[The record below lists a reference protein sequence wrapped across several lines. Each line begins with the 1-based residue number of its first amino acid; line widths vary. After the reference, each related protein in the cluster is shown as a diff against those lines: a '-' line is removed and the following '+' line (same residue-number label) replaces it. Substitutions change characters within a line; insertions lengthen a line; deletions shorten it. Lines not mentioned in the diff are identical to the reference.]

1 MALIHYTLEQLDLY
15 LKWALVKHGESTESP
30 TTARYPGVFVGDLS
44 QLNTFKR
51 NAFSAVVGT
60 LFVLAFTGNLGTLY
74 VNTRRK
80 LRPFFRACLIS
91 LACSDLASTVFCTVS
106 YMAQFQ
112 AEYLQLW
119 TIGGFMCKF
128 VPFITTT
135 SVLSGS
141 LTLVAIALDRYL
153 AVMRPVLGFW
163 NPDYRFSTLCM
174 LLIWACSIGAS
185 GPLLG
190 IYDYRWIYLLEVEC
204 DQAEEEPST
213 SIVTVEPEEVVVTE
227 LELVHMCLAGDHDV
241 GLYYVILFT
250 LIFLP
255 CIVSFLWLNATIAR
269 QLWLRRHYHQ
279 EQHVQRQEPKE
290 GHFKSLG
297 SSGNG
302 ELLMPSTL
310 VSAMGVAIPFALEK
324 TGPLPPANTFR
335 AEPVRK
341 TTAAAVAR
349 EARHRK
355 MVVVVLM
362 MMAVFICLRLPAWVF
377 LIMRLYGSY
386 SEPVDWLL
394 YFSFG
399 ILNLFS
405 CALNPLFYTFLTQ
418 TIRTVTLMK
427 QKVRGFLGCSNGK
440 PQDGVMPMD
449 QANRSRCCCGLRAP
463 TFSWRCYQAKEKQGG
478 ATTMEI
484 KDLELQLPGQPSGE
498 VQQQQHSEPSGLRR
512 FSFLSFKR
520 EVFTIYKQCDDSSS
534 ASIESSA

>member
-1 MALIHYTLEQLDLY
+1 MALLHYTFDQLERY
-15 LKWALVKHGESTESP
+15 LEWALAEHGEVTPTSTALFP
-30 TTARYPGVFVGDLS
+30 KYPPYPGVFVEDLS
-44 QLNTFKR
+44 QLNRFKR
-51 NAFSAVVGT
+51 NSFTAVVGT
-60 LFVLAFTGNLGTLY
+60 LFLLAFTGNLCALV
-74 VNTRRK
+74 VNSRRK

-106 YMAQFQ
+106 YMAQFHGK
-112 AEYLQLW
+112 YLQLW

-163 NPDYRFSTLCM
+163 NPDIRFSCMSM
-174 LLIWACSIGAS
+174 LLIWACSIGSS

-190 IYDYRWIYLLEVEC
+190 IYEYKEIFLLEES
-204 DQAEEEPST
+204 DTSENSEEIT
-213 SIVTVEPEEVVVTE
+213 AAVPEELVVTE
-227 LELVHMCLAGDHDV
+227 LEMAHMCVAGDHDV

-269 QLWLRRHYHQ
+269 QLWLRRHFHQ
-279 EQHVQRQEPKE
+279 EQQVQQQEPKE
-290 GHFKSLG
+290 GQFKSM
-297 SSGNG
+297 GNG
-302 ELLMPSTL
+302 GDLLMPSTL
-310 VSAMGVAIPFALEK
+310 VSAMGVALPFALEK
-324 TGPLPPANTFR
+324 TSLPPKN
-335 AEPVRK
+335 PVKDPGKK
-341 TTAAAVAR
+341 TTAVALAR

-355 MVVVVLM
+355 MVVVVIL

-377 LIMRLYGSY
+377 LIMRLFGSY
-386 SEPVDWLL
+386 SEPIDWLL

-405 CALNPLFYTFLTQ
+405 CALNPIFYTFLTQ
-418 TIRTVTLMK
+418 TIRTVSLVK
-427 QKVRGFLGCSNGK
+427 QKVRGFFGCASGEV
-440 PQDGVMPMD
+440 QESMPTD
-449 QANRSRCCCGLRAP
+449 HVDKSRCCCGLRPPTFKWICHPARNMAAP
-463 TFSWRCYQAKEKQGG
+463 TGIRDAE
-478 ATTMEI
+478 
-484 KDLELQLPGQPSGE
+484 QPDPHSDQ
-498 VQQQQHSEPSGLRR
+498 VQPDPSSLRR
-512 FSFLSFKR
+512 FLSFNR

>member
-1 MALIHYTLEQLDLY
+1 MALLHYTLDQLELY
-15 LKWALVKHGESTESP
+15 MRWAFAEHGEATPSP
-30 TTARYPGVFVGDLS
+30 AVHPFPGVFVGDLS
-44 QLNTFKR
+44 QLNRFKR
-51 NAFSAVVGT
+51 NAFSAIVGI
-60 LFVLAFTGNLGTLY
+60 LFFLAFAGNLGTLY

-91 LACSDLASTVFCTVS
+91 LACSDLVSSVFCTVS

-153 AVMRPVLGFW
+153 AIMRPVLGFW
-163 NPDYRFSTLCM
+163 NPDVRFSSLCM

-190 IYDYRWIYLLEVEC
+190 IYDYEAIYLLEVE
-204 DQAEEEPST
+204 DS
-213 SIVTVEPEEVVVTE
+213 PEESEEAATVAPEELVVTE

-255 CIVSFLWLNATIAR
+255 CIVSFVWLNATIAR

-279 EQHVQRQEPKE
+279 EQQVRQQEPKE
-290 GHFKSLG
+290 GHFKSMPG
-297 SSGNG
+297 GD
-302 ELLMPSTL
+302 LLMPSTL
-310 VSAMGVAIPFALEK
+310 VSAVGVALPFALEK
-324 TGPLPPANTFR
+324 AELPPKNPPAN
-335 AEPVRK
+335 PGQK
-341 TTAAAVAR
+341 TTAAGLAR
-349 EARHRK
+349 EARHRR
-355 MVVVVLM
+355 MVVVVLL

-377 LIMRLYGSY
+377 LIMRLFGSY
-386 SEPVDWLL
+386 SEPIDWLL

-405 CALNPLFYTFLTQ
+405 CALNPIFYTFLTQ
-418 TIRTVTLMK
+418 TIRTVSLVK
-427 QKVRGFLGCSNGK
+427 QKTLGFLGCGPDK
-440 PQDGVMPMD
+440 TQDAMPEDHMD
-449 QANRSRCCCGLRAP
+449 RSRCCCGLRPP
-463 TFSWRCYQAKEKQGG
+463 TFKWRCARQMA
-478 ATTMEI
+478 ATTVVRDDEPPDHRI
-484 KDLELQLPGQPSGE
+484 SGG
-498 VQQQQHSEPSGLRR
+498 VQQDPSSLRR
-512 FSFLSFKR
+512 FLSFER

>member
-1 MALIHYTLEQLDLY
+1 MALLHYTFDQLGLY
-15 LKWALVKHGESTESP
+15 LKWAEAQYGEPTLSTVIHP
-30 TTARYPGVFVGDLS
+30 YPGVFIGNLN
-44 QLNTFKR
+44 QLNGFKR
-51 NAFSAVVGT
+51 HALTSVVGI
-60 LFVLAFTGNLGTLY
+60 LFFLAFAGNLSTLY

-91 LACSDLASTVFCTVS
+91 LACSDLVSSIFCTVS

-119 TIGGFMCKF
+119 TIGGFMCNF

-135 SVLSGS
+135 AVLSGS

-163 NPDYRFSTLCM
+163 NPDNRFSSLCM

-190 IYDYRWIYLLEVEC
+190 IYEYKRIRLLDWDDETY
-204 DQAEEEPST
+204 QS
-213 SIVTVEPEEVVVTE
+213 SGGLLTVLPEDLVVTE
-227 LELVHMCLAGDHDV
+227 LELVHMCLAGDHDI

-255 CIVSFLWLNATIAR
+255 CIVSFVWLNAVIAR

-279 EQHVQRQEPKE
+279 EQQVQQQEPKE
-290 GHFKSLG
+290 GQFKSVG
-297 SSGNG
+297 GD
-302 ELLMPSTL
+302 LLMPATL
-310 VSAMGVAIPFALEK
+310 VSAMGVALPFALEEAS
-324 TGPLPPANTFR
+324 LPPKSA
-335 AEPVRK
+335 AKDPAKK
-341 TTAAAVAR
+341 TTAAALAR
-349 EARHRK
+349 EARHRR
-355 MVVVVLM
+355 MVVVVLL

-377 LIMRLYGSY
+377 LIMRLFGTY
-386 SEPVDWLL
+386 SAPIDWLL

-405 CALNPLFYTFLTQ
+405 CALNPIFYTFLTQ
-418 TIRTVTLMK
+418 TIRTVSLVK
-427 QKVRGFLGCSNGK
+427 QKVRGFFGCGPGK
-440 PQDGVMPMD
+440 FQDAMPTD
-449 QANRSRCCCGLRAP
+449 QVDRSRCCCGLRP
-463 TFSWRCYQAKEKQGG
+463 STFTWRCYPARHTAATSAMRDVDHPNGVSG
-478 ATTMEI
+478 AV
-484 KDLELQLPGQPSGE
+484 QPD
-498 VQQQQHSEPSGLRR
+498 PSSLRR
-512 FSFLSFKR
+512 FLSLKG

>member
-1 MALIHYTLEQLDLY
+1 MALLHYTFDQLELY
-15 LKWALVKHGESTESP
+15 LEWAFAQHGEATPSSAAQFP
-30 TTARYPGVFVGDLS
+30 KYPPYPGVFVADLS
-44 QLNTFKR
+44 QLNRLKR
-51 NAFSAVVGT
+51 NSFSAVVGT
-60 LFVLAFTGNLGTLY
+60 LFLLAFIGNLSTLY
-74 VNTRRK
+74 VNSRRK

-91 LACSDLASTVFCTVS
+91 LACSDLVSTVFCTVS
-106 YMAQFQ
+106 YMAQFN

-163 NPDYRFSTLCM
+163 SPDIRFSSLSM
-174 LLIWACSIGAS
+174 LLIWACAIGSS

-190 IYDYRWIYLLEVEC
+190 IYAYKVIFLLDVE
-204 DQAEEEPST
+204 DSSEESGEQGNTP
-213 SIVTVEPEEVVVTE
+213 VPEELMVTE
-227 LELVHMCLAGDHDV
+227 LEMAHMCVAGDHDV

-269 QLWLRRHYHQ
+269 QLWLRRHFHQ
-279 EQHVQRQEPKE
+279 EQHVREQEPKE
-290 GHFKSLG
+290 GQFKSMG
-297 SSGNG
+297 HVNG
-302 ELLMPSTL
+302 DLLMPTTL
-310 VSAMGVAIPFALEK
+310 VSAVGVDLPFALEK
-324 TGPLPPANTFR
+324 STLPPKTPIT
-335 AEPVRK
+335 PVNVKRS
-341 TTAAAVAR
+341 TATALAR
-349 EARHRK
+349 EARHRR
-355 MVVVVLM
+355 MVVVVLL

-386 SEPVDWLL
+386 SEPIDWLL

-405 CALNPLFYTFLTQ
+405 CALNPIFYTFLTQ
-418 TIRTVTLMK
+418 TIRTVSLVK
-427 QKVRGFLGCSNGK
+427 QKVRRFFGCGTGEVQNT
-440 PQDGVMPMD
+440 MPEDQMD
-449 QANRSRCCCGLRAP
+449 KSRCCCGLRPP
-463 TFSWRCYQAKEKQGG
+463 TFTWRCHPTRRDVPPPTNNVIRDVE
-478 ATTMEI
+478 
-484 KDLELQLPGQPSGE
+484 QPDQISGE
-498 VQQQQHSEPSGLRR
+498 VQPDPSSLRR
-512 FSFLSFKR
+512 FLTFKR

>member
-1 MALIHYTLEQLDLY
+1 MALLHYTFDQLELY
-15 LKWALVKHGESTESP
+15 LKWAFAQHGEATPSTSIQP
-30 TTARYPGVFVGDLS
+30 YPGVFVGDLS
-44 QLNTFKR
+44 QLNRFKR

-60 LFVLAFTGNLGTLY
+60 LFVLAFAGNLSTLY

-91 LACSDLASTVFCTVS
+91 LACSDLVSSVFCTVS

-153 AVMRPVLGFW
+153 AIMRAVLGFW
-163 NPDYRFSTLCM
+163 NPDIRFSSLCM

-190 IYDYRWIYLLEVEC
+190 IYEYKKIFLLDMEDSSE
-204 DQAEEEPST
+204 QAEK
-213 SIVTVEPEEVVVTE
+213 VTTAVPEELVVTE

-255 CIVSFLWLNATIAR
+255 CIVSFIWLNATIAR

-279 EQHVQRQEPKE
+279 EQQVQQQEPKE
-290 GHFKSLG
+290 GHFKSM
-297 SSGNG
+297 GNG
-302 ELLMPSTL
+302 GDLLMPSTL
-310 VSAMGVAIPFALEK
+310 VSAIGVALPFALEK
-324 TGPLPPANTFR
+324 SSLPHKSPVKDPVPVKKNT
-335 AEPVRK
+335 
-341 TTAAAVAR
+341 TAAVAR
-349 EARHRK
+349 EARHRR
-355 MVVVVLM
+355 MVVVVLL

-386 SEPVDWLL
+386 SEPIDWLL

-405 CALNPLFYTFLTQ
+405 CALNPIFYTFLTQ
-418 TIRTVTLMK
+418 TIKTVSLVKHKTLGFFGCGPS
-427 QKVRGFLGCSNGK
+427 KV
-440 PQDGVMPMD
+440 QDAMPTEQM
-449 QANRSRCCCGLRAP
+449 NKSRCCCGLRPP
-463 TFSWRCYQAKEKQGG
+463 TFTWRCYPGRDMAP
-478 ATTMEI
+478 TTVIRDME
-484 KDLELQLPGQPSGE
+484 QPDQDSGNDH
-498 VQQQQHSEPSGLRR
+498 QDPSSLNR
-512 FSFLSFKR
+512 FLSFKR

>member
-1 MALIHYTLEQLDLY
+1 MALLHYTLEQLDLY
-15 LKWALVKHGESTESP
+15 LKWAFVTHSESTEIP
-30 TTARYPGVFVGDLS
+30 TTTARYPGVFVSDLS
-44 QLNTFKR
+44 QLNSFKR

-91 LACSDLASTVFCTVS
+91 LACSDLVSTVFCTVS

-112 AEYLQLW
+112 AQYLQLW

-190 IYDYRWIYLLEVEC
+190 IYDYRLIYLLDVERNKT
-204 DQAEEEPST
+204 EEETTST
-213 SIVTVEPEEVVVTE
+213 VTVEPEELVVTE

-279 EQHVQRQEPKE
+279 EQHVQSQEPKE
-290 GHFKSLG
+290 GQFKSLG
-297 SSGNG
+297 SSGKG
-302 ELLMPSTL
+302 DLLMPSTL
-310 VSAMGVAIPFALEK
+310 VSAMGVALPFVLEK
-324 TGPLPPANTFR
+324 AGPLPQTNPLR

-341 TTAAAVAR
+341 TTAAAMAR

-355 MVVVVLM
+355 MVVIVVL

-405 CALNPLFYTFLTQ
+405 CALNPIFYTFLTQ
-418 TIRTVTLMK
+418 TIRTVSLMK
-427 QKVRGFLGCSNGK
+427 QKIRGFFGCSNGK
-440 PQDGVMPMD
+440 PQDAAMPLD
-449 QANRSRCCCGLRAP
+449 QVNRSSCCCGLRAP
-463 TFSWRCYQAKEKQGG
+463 TFSWRCYQAKEKQG
-478 ATTMEI
+478 APTIEI

-498 VQQQQHSEPSGLRR
+498 VQSEPSGLRR
-512 FSFLSFKR
+512 FSFRSFKR

>member
-1 MALIHYTLEQLDLY
+1 MALLLCTFDQLELY
-15 LKWALVKHGESTESP
+15 IEWAFAQRGEVTPSP
-30 TTARYPGVFVGDLS
+30 SIQAYPGVFVGDLS
-44 QLNTFKR
+44 QLNCFKR

-60 LFVLAFTGNLGTLY
+60 LFVLAFSGNLGTLY

-91 LACSDLASTVFCTVS
+91 LACSDLVSSVFCTVS

-128 VPFITTT
+128 VPFITTM

-163 NPDYRFSTLCM
+163 SPDKRFSTLCM
-174 LLIWACSIGAS
+174 LLIWACSIGSS

-190 IYDYRWIYLLEVEC
+190 IYDYRQIFLLEVE
-204 DQAEEEPST
+204 DSGEERGGKEVVAT
-213 SIVTVEPEEVVVTE
+213 AVPEELTVTE
-227 LELVHMCLAGDHDV
+227 LEMVHMCLAGDHDV

-255 CIVSFLWLNATIAR
+255 CIVSFLWLNAVIAR

-279 EQHVQRQEPKE
+279 EQQVQQQEPKE
-290 GHFKSLG
+290 GQFKRMA
-297 SSGNG
+297 NG
-302 ELLMPSTL
+302 HDLLMPSTL
-310 VSAMGVAIPFALEK
+310 VSAMGVAVPFALDR
-324 TGPLPPANTFR
+324 TPLPPKS
-335 AEPVRK
+335 PVGDPVKK
-341 TTAAAVAR
+341 TTVTALAR
-349 EARHRK
+349 EARHRR
-355 MVVVVLM
+355 MVVVVLL

-386 SEPVDWLL
+386 SEPIDWLL

-405 CALNPLFYTFLTQ
+405 CALNPIFYTFLTQ
-418 TIRTVTLMK
+418 TIRTVSLVK
-427 QKVRGFLGCSNGK
+427 QKILGFLGCPPGK
-440 PQDGVMPMD
+440 VHDGMPTDQMD
-449 QANRSRCCCGLRAP
+449 KSSCCCGLRPP
-463 TFSWRCYQAKEKQGG
+463 TFTWRCYPSRDRA
-478 ATTMEI
+478 ATTVLR
-484 KDLELQLPGQPSGE
+484 DGNQPDP
-498 VQQQQHSEPSGLRR
+498 PSDQAHPDQSSLRR
-512 FSFLSFKR
+512 FLSYKH
-520 EVFTIYKQCDDSSS
+520 EVFSIYKPCGDSSS

>member
-1 MALIHYTLEQLDLY
+1 MALLHYTFDQLDLY
-15 LKWALVKHGESTESP
+15 LKWAFTHYGEATPSTALQP
-30 TTARYPGVFVGDLS
+30 VPGVVVGDLS
-44 QLNTFKR
+44 QLNGFKR

-60 LFVLAFTGNLGTLY
+60 LFVLAFSGNLGTLY

-91 LACSDLASTVFCTVS
+91 LACSDLVSSVFCTIS

-119 TIGGFMCKF
+119 TIGGFMCNF

-153 AVMRPVLGFW
+153 AIMRPVLGFW
-163 NPDYRFSTLCM
+163 NPDIRFSSLCM

-190 IYDYRWIYLLEVEC
+190 IYEYKRICLLGVENDSSEESAEVPT
-204 DQAEEEPST
+204 A
-213 SIVTVEPEEVVVTE
+213 VPEELVITQ
-227 LELVHMCLAGDHDV
+227 LEMVHMCLAGDHDV

-255 CIVSFLWLNATIAR
+255 CIVSFVWLNAVIAR

-279 EQHVQRQEPKE
+279 EQQVQEQEPKE
-290 GHFKSLG
+290 GQFKAM
-297 SSGNG
+297 SSGG
-302 ELLMPSTL
+302 DLLMPSTL
-310 VSAMGVAIPFALEK
+310 VSAMGVALPFALEK
-324 TGPLPPANTFR
+324 SPQLPAKSP
-335 AEPVRK
+335 RK
-341 TTAAAVAR
+341 DPEKRTTAAALAR
-349 EARHRK
+349 EARHRR
-355 MVVVVLM
+355 MVVVVLL

-386 SEPVDWLL
+386 SEPIDWLL

-405 CALNPLFYTFLTQ
+405 CALNPIFYTFLTQ
-418 TIRTVTLMK
+418 TIRTVSLVK
-427 QKVRGFLGCSNGK
+427 QKVRGFLGCGPSK
-440 PQDGVMPMD
+440 VQDAMPTDQMD
-449 QANRSRCCCGLRAP
+449 RSRCCCGLRPP
-463 TFSWRCYQAKEKQGG
+463 TFTWRCYPTRDMAG
-478 ATTMEI
+478 TTVI
-484 KDLELQLPGQPSGE
+484 RDVDPADQQPD
-498 VQQQQHSEPSGLRR
+498 PSSLRR
-512 FSFLSFKR
+512 FLSLKG

>member
-1 MALIHYTLEQLDLY
+1 MALLHYTFDQLELY
-15 LKWALVKHGESTESP
+15 LEWAFAERGEATPSP
-30 TTARYPGVFVGDLS
+30 SIQPFPGVFVGDLS
-44 QLNTFKR
+44 QLNRFKR
-51 NAFSAVVGT
+51 HAFSAVVGI
-60 LFVLAFTGNLGTLY
+60 LFVLAFSGNLGTLY

-91 LACSDLASTVFCTVS
+91 LACSDLVSSVFCTVS

-163 NPDYRFSTLCM
+163 SPDKRFSTLCM
-174 LLIWACSIGAS
+174 LLIWACSIGSS

-190 IYDYRWIYLLEVEC
+190 IYDYQKIFLL
-204 DQAEEEPST
+204 DAEDSGEDTGNESGGMEEQGAT
-213 SIVTVEPEEVVVTE
+213 AVPEELVVTE
-227 LELVHMCLAGDHDV
+227 LEMVHMCLAGDHDV

-255 CIVSFLWLNATIAR
+255 CIVSFLWLNAVIAR

-279 EQHVQRQEPKE
+279 EQQVQQQEPKE
-290 GHFKSLG
+290 GHFKTMSN
-297 SSGNG
+297 GND
-302 ELLMPSTL
+302 LLMPSTL
-310 VSAMGVAIPFALEK
+310 VSAMGVAVPFALEK
-324 TGPLPPANTFR
+324 TPLPPKSPSSGAR
-335 AEPVRK
+335 DPGKK
-341 TTAAAVAR
+341 TNAAALAR
-349 EARHRK
+349 EARHRR
-355 MVVVVLM
+355 MVVVVLL

-377 LIMRLYGSY
+377 LIMRLFGSY
-386 SEPVDWLL
+386 SEPIDWLL

-405 CALNPLFYTFLTQ
+405 CALNPIFYTFLTQ
-418 TIRTVTLMK
+418 TIRTVSLVK
-427 QKVRGFLGCSNGK
+427 QKVLRFLGCPPGK
-440 PQDGVMPMD
+440 VQDGMPTDQMD
-449 QANRSRCCCGLRAP
+449 RSSCCCGLRPP
-463 TFSWRCYQAKEKQGG
+463 TFTWRCHPSRDG
-478 ATTMEI
+478 AATSVI
-484 KDLELQLPGQPSGE
+484 RDVDQPDPDSDQ
-498 VQQQQHSEPSGLRR
+498 VQPDPSSLRR
-512 FSFLSFKR
+512 FLSYKQ
-520 EVFTIYKQCDDSSS
+520 EVFSIYKPCDDSSS

>member
-1 MALIHYTLEQLDLY
+1 MALLHYTFDQLELY
-15 LKWALVKHGESTESP
+15 LEWAFAQHGEATPIPSIQP
-30 TTARYPGVFVGDLS
+30 YPGVFVGDLS
-44 QLNTFKR
+44 QLNRFKR
-51 NAFSAVVGT
+51 HAFSAVVGT
-60 LFVLAFTGNLGTLY
+60 LFVLAFCGNLSTLY
-74 VNTRRK
+74 VNSRRK

-91 LACSDLASTVFCTVS
+91 LACSDLVSSIFCTVS

-112 AEYLQLW
+112 AQYLQLW

-163 NPDYRFSTLCM
+163 SPDKRFSTLSM
-174 LLIWACSIGAS
+174 LLIWACSIGSS

-190 IYDYRWIYLLEVEC
+190 IYDYRKIYLLDVEDSREESEEV
-204 DQAEEEPST
+204 
-213 SIVTVEPEEVVVTE
+213 VTAVPEELVVTE
-227 LELVHMCLAGDHDV
+227 LEMVHMCLAGDHDV

-255 CIVSFLWLNATIAR
+255 CIVSFLWLNAVIAR

-279 EQHVQRQEPKE
+279 EQQEQHQEPKE
-290 GHFKSLG
+290 GQFKTMA
-297 SSGNG
+297 NG
-302 ELLMPSTL
+302 GDLLMPSTL
-310 VSAMGVAIPFALEK
+310 VSAMGVAVPFALDN
-324 TGPLPPANTFR
+324 TPLPPKSTVNA
-335 AEPVRK
+335 PGKK
-341 TTAAAVAR
+341 TTAAALAR

-355 MVVVVLM
+355 MVVVVLL

-386 SEPVDWLL
+386 SEPIDWLL

-405 CALNPLFYTFLTQ
+405 CALNPIFYTFLTQ
-418 TIRTVTLMK
+418 TIRTLTLVK
-427 QKVRGFLGCSNGK
+427 HKIQGFLGCPPGK
-440 PQDGVMPMD
+440 VPDGMPTDQMD
-449 QANRSRCCCGLRAP
+449 KSRCCCGLRPP
-463 TFSWRCYQAKEKQGG
+463 TFTWRCHPSRDRAA
-478 ATTMEI
+478 ATVI
-484 KDLELQLPGQPSGE
+484 RDVDQPDPSSDQ
-498 VQQQQHSEPSGLRR
+498 VQPDPSSLRR
-512 FSFLSFKR
+512 FLSYKQ
-520 EVFTIYKQCDDSSS
+520 EVFTIYKQCGDSSS

>member
-1 MALIHYTLEQLDLY
+1 MALLHYTFDQLVLY
-15 LKWALVKHGESTESP
+15 LKWAEAQYGEVTPSP
-30 TTARYPGVFVGDLS
+30 AIKPYPGVFIGDLS
-44 QLNTFKR
+44 QLNRFKR
-51 NAFSAVVGT
+51 HAFTAVVGI
-60 LFVLAFTGNLGTLY
+60 LFCLAFSGNLSTLY

-91 LACSDLASTVFCTVS
+91 LACSDLVSSIFCSVS

-119 TIGGFMCKF
+119 TIGGFMCNF

-163 NPDYRFSTLCM
+163 NPDIRFSCLCM

-190 IYDYRWIYLLEVEC
+190 IYEYKRIFLLRM
-204 DQAEEEPST
+204 DDDSSEESGGVP
-213 SIVTVEPEEVVVTE
+213 TVVPEELVVTE
-227 LELVHMCLAGDHDV
+227 LEMVHMCLAGDHDI
-241 GLYYVILFT
+241 GLYYVILFA

-255 CIVSFLWLNATIAR
+255 CIVSFVWLNAVIAR

-279 EQHVQRQEPKE
+279 EQQVQQQEPKE
-290 GHFKSLG
+290 GQFKSMG
-297 SSGNG
+297 GD
-302 ELLMPSTL
+302 LLMPTTL
-310 VSAMGVAIPFALEK
+310 VSAVGVALPFALEK
-324 TGPLPPANTFR
+324 ASLPPKI
-335 AEPVRK
+335 PVKDPAKK
-341 TTAAAVAR
+341 TTAAALAR
-349 EARHRK
+349 EARHRR
-355 MVVVVLM
+355 MVVVVLL

-377 LIMRLYGSY
+377 LIMRLFGTY
-386 SEPVDWLL
+386 SEPIDWLL

-405 CALNPLFYTFLTQ
+405 CALNPIFYTFLTQ
-418 TIRTVTLMK
+418 TIKTVSLVK
-427 QKVRGFLGCSNGK
+427 QKILGFFGCSPGK
-440 PQDGVMPMD
+440 AQDAMPTDQMD
-449 QANRSRCCCGLRAP
+449 RRRCCCGLRPP
-463 TFSWRCYQAKEKQGG
+463 TFTWRCHPTRDMA
-478 ATTMEI
+478 ATPVIRDVE
-484 KDLELQLPGQPSGE
+484 QPDKVSGE
-498 VQQQQHSEPSGLRR
+498 VQRDPSSLRR
-512 FSFLSFKR
+512 FLSLKK